1 MNETDQRLE
10 QLATRARGA
19 PHAVPE
25 ELPYGLVTRVLAA
38 SVETPDS
45 SALWARFS
53 LGALPVAAVATA
65 ACLWW
70 SAGAMS
76 ADVHDLAQVFIQSPL
91 FP

>member
-10 QLATRARGA
+10 QLASRARSA
-19 PHAVPE
+19 PTVVPE
-25 ELPYGLVTRVLAA
+25 ELPYGFVTRVLAA
-38 SVETPDS
+38 STEMPDS
-45 SALWARFS
+45 STLWARFS

-76 ADVHDLAQVFIQSPL
+76 ADAHDLAQVFIQTPL